1 MCYWILSGRKGKR
14 EAYDSKKAAATAAT
28 ISKHSAIFAVVLS
41 LLLLLPVSE
50 GSLWNRGPKITVSV
64 QNNHTNYLS
73 IRCFSFESSEKVR
86 HLDAG
91 EQFSFTFATNSLFPS
106 ATMVNC
112 STNMGVFVAYRFDY
126 HCKKVRK
133 CEWKFDLN
141 QSYLLEPSAS
151 NWAPTWIPMD
161 YNPNYESLE
170 RGGVVEAKYTN

>member
-1 MCYWILSGRKGKR
+1 MAAIRGGKGKR
-14 EAYDSKKAAATAAT
+14 EAYNNNRAATATAAT
-28 ISKHSAIFAVVLS
+28 ISKQSTIFAVVVS

-50 GSLWNRGPKITVSV
+50 GSLWNRGPKIEVSV

-73 IRCFSFESSEKVR
+73 IRCFSFERSEKVQ
-86 HLDAG
+86 HLKAG
-91 EQFSFTFATNSLFPS
+91 QQFSFTFPTNSIFPS

-112 STNMGVFVAYRFDY
+112 STNMGVFVAYKFDY
-126 HCKKVRK
+126 HCKKMRK
-133 CEWKFDLN
+133 CEWRFDLN

>member
-1 MCYWILSGRKGKR
+1 MAAITGRKGKR
-14 EAYDSKKAAATAAT
+14 EAYDSKRAAATAAT